1 MADKNG
7 FEKAL
12 KRLEEAVEQLEG
24 GELPLEEALKVFS
37 DGVKQADI
45 CRQSLS
51 EVELQVEQ
59 LLKQADGS
67 LKREK
72 FDEQS

>member
-1 MADKNG
+1 MGAKKG
-7 FEKAL
+7 FETAL
-12 KRLEEAVEQLEG
+12 KKLEEAVEQLEG
-24 GELPLEEALKVFS
+24 GDLPLDQALKIFA
-37 DGVKQADI
+37 DGIKQAGV
-45 CRQSLS
+45 CRQSLT

-72 FDEQS
+72 FDEQ